1 MGVIE
6 LRDVTV
12 DFDSTKA
19 LDRINIRAEPGEML
33 SLIGPNGAGKT
44 TALRVMAGLLEP
56 TKGEIFYNNERLSG
70 ADLIKLRKRSTLVF
84 QKPAVFSTSVF
95 KNVAYGL
102 RVRDVSESEIEKR
115 VKDALKQVELY
126 TLKERFAR
134 NLSGG
139 EQRRLCLAMGI
150 VTEPE
155 ILYLDE
161 PTAYLDS
168 ESTQIV
174 EAVLKELNKEKRTTI
189 VISTHNIMQAENLTR
204 RAILIQNGTVQRTG
218 LTSEILRDQLETLV
232 FDDTTRNIFSG
243 SAEFTNGLHSGM
255 RLASIKLNDDVSI
268 DAITDRDGKVTVRI
282 PPEDIVVSLGSV
294 LSSARNTL
302 KGRVSDISL
311 DDAMALLTVDVGVN
325 LVAQITR
332 SSLENLRVALD
343 DEVDV
348 TFKASSVRVY

>member
-19 LDRINIRAEPGEML
+19 LDRVNLQAESGEML

-44 TALRVMAGLLEP
+44 TALRVMAGLLES
-56 TKGEIFYNNERLSG
+56 TEGEVLYNNERLSG
-70 ADLIKLRKRSTLVF
+70 ADLIRLRKRSTLVF

-95 KNVAYGL
+95 KNIAYGL

-115 VKDALKQVELY
+115 VKDALNQVELY
-126 TLKERFAR
+126 PLKERFAR
-134 NLSGG
+134 SLSGG

-155 ILYLDE
+155 ILLLDE

-168 ESTQIV
+168 ESTRIV
-174 EAVLKELNKEKRTTI
+174 EGVLKELNKEKGTTI
-189 VISTHNIMQAENLTR
+189 VISTHNIMQAEILTR
-204 RAILIQNGTVQRTG
+204 RAILIQNGKVQRTG
-218 LTSEILRDQLETLV
+218 LTNEILRDQLETLV
-232 FDDTTRNIFSG
+232 FDDTTRNIFNG
-243 SAEFTNGLHSGM
+243 TAEFTNGLHSGM

-268 DAITDRDGKVTVRI
+268 DALTDRDGKVTVRV

-302 KGRVSDISL
+302 KGRVSDITL
-311 DDAMALLTVDVGVN
+311 EDAMALLTIDVGVN

-332 SSLENLRVALD
+332 SSLENLRVVLD
-343 DEVDV
+343 DEVIV

>member
-1 MGVIE
+1 
-6 LRDVTV
+6 
-12 DFDSTKA
+12 
-19 LDRINIRAEPGEML
+19 
-33 SLIGPNGAGKT
+33 
-44 TALRVMAGLLEP
+44 
-56 TKGEIFYNNERLSG
+56 
-70 ADLIKLRKRSTLVF
+70 
-84 QKPAVFSTSVF
+84 
-95 KNVAYGL
+95 
-102 RVRDVSESEIEKR
+102 
-115 VKDALKQVELY
+115 
-126 TLKERFAR
+126 
-134 NLSGG
+134 
-139 EQRRLCLAMGI
+139 
-150 VTEPE
+150 
-155 ILYLDE
+155 
-161 PTAYLDS
+161 
-168 ESTQIV
+168 
-174 EAVLKELNKEKRTTI
+174 
-189 VISTHNIMQAENLTR
+189 NIMQAENLTR

-255 RLASIKLNDDVSI
+255 RLASIKLTDDVSI

-311 DDAMALLTVDVGVN
+311 EDAMALLTVDVGVN